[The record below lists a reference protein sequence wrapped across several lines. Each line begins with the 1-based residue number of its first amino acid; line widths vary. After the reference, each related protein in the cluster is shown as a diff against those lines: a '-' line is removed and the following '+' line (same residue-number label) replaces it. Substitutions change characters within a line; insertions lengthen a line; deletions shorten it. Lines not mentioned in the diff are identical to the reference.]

1 MNYSAYDEEFKVGA
15 SICGQ
20 LRLEDGAT
28 LENAAIYSHANYL
41 ANGNLT
47 DRTTSE
53 PVVTA
58 TGNVTIKGKVFIE
71 GDDAGSDI
79 GQTAL
84 RVSNGTLHLEDG
96 AELVAYGGSGKTLLY
111 SDGGAAIDL
120 DNATID
126 GNGKI
131 TAIGG
136 DVLWGNGG
144 NAVTGNGTIAAE
156 SAFLQGATANT
167 SKNAK
172 AGNATVG
179 TIKVT
184 GKYRHVA
191 NGSMISGAEN
201 DPLADLYWKT
211 GIDPEAP
218 LDQFVTS
225 EVTKLI
231 NVVDIESQ
239 VYNGEVLKPVVKVTD
254 ADDTEKVLTENVDYF
269 VTYTQPAQ
277 RSAADEYVNA
287 GDYTVAVTGMGEY
300 YGTATKTFT
309 IDPKQMRFDVTADS
323 DSAIYDG
330 QSKTPTLTIKD
341 GDTVLTE
348 GVDYT
353 VSYTYGSD
361 SNAADFTGAEF
372 VKAGE
377 YTIFVTGIGNY
388 AGSTGK
394 VVFTVKQNSS
404 NNNNN
409 GSDNGNNSN
418 AGNNNGNTNTDQ
430 NKNQTVNNNK
440 NSGKGSAASNK
451 TNQTAAATA
460 KAPKTADTNAMVLWF
475 VMLAIAGG
483 ALTTTMYSVKK
494 HK

>member
-1 MNYSAYDEEFKVGA
+1 MT
-15 SICGQ
+15 
-20 LRLEDGAT
+20 ED
-28 LENAAIYSHANYL
+28 
-41 ANGNLT
+41 
-47 DRTTSE
+47 
-53 PVVTA
+53 
-58 TGNVTIKGKVFIE
+58 
-71 GDDAGSDI
+71 
-79 GQTAL
+79 
-84 RVSNGTLHLEDG
+84 
-96 AELVAYGGSGKTLLY
+96 
-111 SDGGAAIDL
+111 
-120 DNATID
+120 
-126 GNGKI
+126 
-131 TAIGG
+131 
-136 DVLWGNGG
+136 
-144 NAVTGNGTIAAE
+144 
-156 SAFLQGATANT
+156 
-167 SKNAK
+167 
-172 AGNATVG
+172 
-179 TIKVT
+179 
-184 GKYRHVA
+184 
-191 NGSMISGAEN
+191 
-201 DPLADLYWKT
+201 
-211 GIDPEAP
+211 
-218 LDQFVTS
+218 
-225 EVTKLI
+225 
-231 NVVDIESQ
+231 
-239 VYNGEVLKPVVKVTD
+239 
-254 ADDTEKVLTENVDYF
+254 VDYF
-269 VTYTQPAQ
+269 VTYTQSAQ

-418 AGNNNGNTNTDQ
+418 AGNNNGNANTDQ

-483 ALTTTMYSVKK
+483 VLTTTMYSVKK